1 MPHHPNSP
9 GGPSQKSV
17 GQSRIGERQ
26 APNDVARED
35 HRSVRPEPRAYTA
48 PDVADATLAAPAAGE
63 IPDYLDEGDAL
74 ADPGAQQ
81 GADRTLREAHS
92 HREFQGPKTT
102 RANREIV
109 KKGRVE

>member
-1 MPHHPNSP
+1 MPHKHP
-9 GGPSQKSV
+9 
-17 GQSRIGERQ
+17 
-26 APNDVARED
+26 D
-35 HRSVRPEPRAYTA
+35 T
-48 PDVADATLAAPAAGE
+48 PDA
-63 IPDYLDEGDAL
+63 LDEGEPLD
-74 ADPGAQQ
+74 DPGAQQ